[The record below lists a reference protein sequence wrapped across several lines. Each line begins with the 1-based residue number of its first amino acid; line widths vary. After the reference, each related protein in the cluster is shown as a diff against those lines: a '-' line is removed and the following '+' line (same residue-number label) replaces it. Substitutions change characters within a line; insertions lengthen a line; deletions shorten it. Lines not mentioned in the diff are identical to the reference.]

1 MTVSGTDD
9 FFEAEGGGVEH
20 VRRIARA
27 VLYEGY
33 LLWPYRESSLKNRHR
48 WTIGGVHPEGC
59 GDRSRIRTECL
70 VEADPGATV
79 AVSVRFL
86 HVVAR
91 IGAAGRGEE
100 AREREVHVPDLT
112 LGGDPALARIDLAA
126 GEERAAGEQGAAREA
141 RTAGEERAAEV
152 VRRWEALCGHVEV
165 RAERLGPRLFRVTA
179 DVANTTPWPPGGTRE
194 ETTARTFV
202 SAHVVLHAPD
212 GRFVSQTDPP
222 PDLREHAEACRNDG
236 LWPVLAGEDLHT
248 VLSAPII
255 LYDQPQIAPESPG
268 DLFDATEIDQLLT
281 LCVLALSDGERE
293 EIRAGDPRA
302 REILD
307 RCTALTQEELMRLSG
322 TWRGGGP
329 AAAGGRGGTHG

>member
-1 MTVSGTDD
+1 LTDG
-9 FFEAEGGGVEH
+9 ELEH
-20 VRRIARA
+20 VGRIARA

-70 VEADPGATV
+70 VEADPGAAV

-100 AREREVHVPDLT
+100 AREREVRVPELT
-112 LGGDPALARIDLAA
+112 LGGGPALARIDIAA
-126 GEERAAGEQGAAREA
+126 GEERTVGEDRADAEDREA
-141 RTAGEERAAEV
+141 GQELGAGV
-152 VRRWEALCGHVEV
+152 LRRWEALRGQVEV

-179 DVANTTPWPPGGTRE
+179 DVVNTTPWQPGGTRE
-194 ETTARTFV
+194 ETMARTLV
-202 SAHVVLHAPD
+202 SAHVVLHAPE

-222 PDLREHAEACRNDG
+222 PDLREHAETCRNDG
-236 LWPVLAGEDLHT
+236 LWPVLAGEDLRT

-307 RCTALTQEELMRLSG
+307 RCAALTQEELMRLSG
-322 TWRGGGP
+322 AWRGRGP
-329 AAAGGRGGTHG
+329 AG

>member
-1 MTVSGTDD
+1 MTD
-9 FFEAEGGGVEH
+9 GGLDH
-20 VRRIARA
+20 VGRIARA

-70 VEADPGATV
+70 VEADPGAAV

-100 AREREVHVPDLT
+100 AREREVRVPELT
-112 LGGDPALARIDLAA
+112 LGGGPALARIDIAA
-126 GEERAAGEQGAAREA
+126 GEEHTVGDRAEMEDREA
-141 RTAGEERAAEV
+141 GQELGAGV
-152 VRRWEALCGHVEV
+152 LRRWEALRGQVEV

-179 DVANTTPWPPGGTRE
+179 DVVNTTPWQPGGTRE
-194 ETTARTFV
+194 ETMARTLV
-202 SAHVVLHAPD
+202 SAHVVLHAPE

-222 PDLREHAEACRNDG
+222 PDLREHAETCSNDG
-236 LWPVLAGEDLHT
+236 LWPVLAGEDLRT

-307 RCTALTQEELMRLSG
+307 RCAALTQEELMRLSG
-322 TWRGGGP
+322 AWRGRGP
-329 AAAGGRGGTHG
+329 AG

>member
-1 MTVSGTDD
+1 MTD
-9 FFEAEGGGVEH
+9 GGLDHIG
-20 VRRIARA
+20 RIARA

-33 LLWPYRESSLKNRHR
+33 LLWPYRESSLKNQHR
-48 WTIGGVHPEGC
+48 WTIGGVHPEEC

-70 VEADPGATV
+70 VEADPGAAV
-79 AVSVRFL
+79 AVAVRFL

-100 AREREVHVPDLT
+100 AREREVRVPELT
-112 LGGDPALARIDLAA
+112 LGGGPALARIDIAA
-126 GEERAAGEQGAAREA
+126 GEERAEAEDREA
-141 RTAGEERAAEV
+141 GQELGAGV
-152 VRRWEALCGHVEV
+152 LRRWEALRGQVEV

-179 DVANTTPWPPGGTRE
+179 DVVNTTPWQPGGTRE
-194 ETTARTFV
+194 ETMARTLV
-202 SAHVVLHAPD
+202 SAHVVLHAPE

-222 PDLREHAEACRNDG
+222 PDLREHAETCRNDG
-236 LWPVLAGEDLHT
+236 LWPVLAGEDLRT

-307 RCTALTQEELMRLSG
+307 RCAALTQEELMRLSG
-322 TWRGGGP
+322 AWRGRGP
-329 AAAGGRGGTHG
+329 AG